1 MPYLRC
7 TVMGLILWTA
17 CPLPLLAASSS
28 ANKMCKKIHDA
39 IRAGHTIDQIMAELD
54 TDAETVVKCTQKRG
68 KRKAAPKQKKA
79 AKSSSKSGT
88 TTSTSSGEKSKNS
101 APSSRKPSAPHSGPL
116 PTHLP

>member
-1 MPYLRC
+1 MRYLRG
-7 TVMGLILWTA
+7 TVIGLTIWATW
-17 CPLPLLAASSS
+17 PMPLLAASSS
-28 ANKMCKKIHDA
+28 ANKVCKKIHDA
-39 IRAGHTIDQIMAELD
+39 IRAGHTVDQIMAELD

-79 AKSSSKSGT
+79 AKSSSKSGAT
-88 TTSTSSGEKSKNS
+88 TRTSSAEKSKSS